1 MGRLLPQRAFPAIP
15 AAAVWSA
22 VLGYLGYVVLGP
34 LDWRTH
40 KWLYTGDP
48 RASVWDN
55 LRRGQIA
62 TFGKEVYAQFF
73 FPSFHRY
80 RKLYESHTL
89 CAGTWLIT
97 GVFNLRNQ
105 PVGRQQTASGRWLHT
120 RLSGY
125 VYALSSVITGLTAS
139 VMSLKSHSLG
149 IAKYPLAG
157 YGMWMAWTL
166 VLAMRCIWRG
176 DVAGHK
182 VLAPC
187 SHCHCALIVTVLS
200 LSLCS
205 HCHCALTH
213 HLVHSSQSISQV
225 WMVRNFASGAGSIW
239 VRFFAAFWA
248 AADLSFMED
257 VDTYRRMNNIVL
269 VAGFSQG
276 IVFGEWWLAR
286 TARLRVAW
294 AVAQAVLVAST
305 LYAAKRMYREL
316 ALERRGQ
323 QTKS

>member
-15 AAAVWSA
+15 PSVVWSA

-48 RASVWDN
+48 RASVWEN

-89 CAGTWLIT
+89 CAGTWLVT

-105 PVGRQQTASGRWLHT
+105 PLGRQQGASVRWLHT

-125 VYALSSVITGLTAS
+125 VYALSSVVTGLTAS

-149 IAKYPLAG
+149 VAKYPLAG

-166 VLAMRCIWRG
+166 VVAMRCIWRG
-176 DVAGHK
+176 DITGHK
-182 VLAPC
+182 
-187 SHCHCALIVTVLS
+187 
-200 LSLCS
+200 
-205 HCHCALTH
+205 
-213 HLVHSSQSISQV
+213 V

-269 VAGFSQG
+269 LAGFSQG

-286 TARLRVAW
+286 TARSRAAW
-294 AVAQAVLVAST
+294 VVAQVGIVVSMLC
-305 LYAAKRMYREL
+305 AAKRMYREL
-316 ALERRGQ
+316 ALERGVNTTNDARDVALQPQPGQ
-323 QTKS
+323 TPSQHSKPPPRLGRCPFAQ